1 MTPIHASVIYQILES
16 TESAE
21 LISNKEKFEW
31 TNLSRKG

>member
-1 MTPIHASVIYQILES
+1 MFQWFQILES

-21 LISNKEKFEW
+21 VISNKEKFEW